1 MASTDPTRA
10 LCFIIEENFAQKQM
24 LREKG
29 AIIEAL
35 QNQVRELQ
43 LGNELQYQTIR
54 TQHKIIDG
62 YQAAETR
69 DKAFQNSRS
78 VESLDL
84 KSNRLGSA

>member
-43 LGNELQYQTIR
+43 LGLALPDSGRFR
-54 TQHKIIDG
+54 T
-62 YQAAETR
+62 ARRCAVSME
-69 DKAFQNSRS
+69 
-78 VESLDL
+78 
-84 KSNRLGSA
+84 